1 MALLGSFKS
10 CLPKFELDAED
21 LWIQRE
27 RALLNI
33 SVHEKLMLE
42 LVTKSSYVENCS
54 KNDIWN
60 SM

>member
-1 MALLGSFKS
+1 MQRSTDNEMCGSMLERS
-10 CLPKFELDAED
+10 LPKFELEVED

-54 KNDIWN
+54 
-60 SM
+60 